1 MKNLGKNIITVA
13 LLSSSIIFATPAMAR
28 GHHHHYYGGGRHHYS
43 SYPSYRTPVYR
54 SYTTNY
60 YGARQLPPPSR
71 STDSTFSRTASETAT
86 ATQEKSHL
94 KSNLLSGGAGLL
106 AGYALSK
113 AMEDHDSH
121 TTTTVPVERVVEQ
134 QPAEVAPVQPQQVQ
148 YQAPQQQY
156 QPSQP
161 QYQPMPQPVANPQAL
176 QENYQNALNNA
187 QPNVQRQGQIALSA
201 LNQLQYAAESL
212 QASGNLSNADLMRIQ
227 NDRNDILSVLA
238 NSVGVH

>member
-1 MKNLGKNIITVA
+1 MKILGKNIITVA
-13 LLSSSIIFATPAMAR
+13 LLSSSIILATPAMAR

-60 YGARQLPPPSR
+60 YGSRQLPPPSR
-71 STDSTFSRTASETAT
+71 SADSTFSRSASETAT
-86 ATQEKSHL
+86 QDKSHV

-121 TTTTVPVERVVEQ
+121 TAAPVERAVEQ
-134 QPAEVAPVQPQQVQ
+134 QPVETAPVQPVQQAQ
-148 YQAPQQQY
+148 YQQAP
-156 QPSQP
+156 QP
-161 QYQPMPQPVANPQAL
+161 QYQPMSQPVSNPQVL

>member
-1 MKNLGKNIITVA
+1 MKILGKNIITVA
-13 LLSSSIIFATPAMAR
+13 LLSSSIIFASPAMAR

-60 YGARQLPPPSR
+60 YGARQLPPSSR
-71 STDSTFSRTASETAT
+71 GADSTFNRSASETTT
-86 ATQEKSHL
+86 ATQDKSHL

-121 TTTTVPVERVVEQ
+121 TTATTSAPVERVVEQ
-134 QPAEVAPVQPQQVQ
+134 QPVESAPVQPVQQTQ
-148 YQAPQQQY
+148 YQLAP
-156 QPSQP
+156 QP
-161 QYQPMPQPVANPQAL
+161 QYQPMPQTVANPQAL